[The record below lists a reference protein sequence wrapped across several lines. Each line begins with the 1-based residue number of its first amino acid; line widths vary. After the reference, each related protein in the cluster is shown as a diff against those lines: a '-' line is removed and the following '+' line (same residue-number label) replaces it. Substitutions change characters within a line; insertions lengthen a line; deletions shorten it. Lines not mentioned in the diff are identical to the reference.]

1 MRNWEKN
8 YWHNTVDRYF
18 NRLKE
23 RVSQLGNHHQ
33 KYIRTIEKYLDPMVS
48 SLEDEGK
55 IENIHFWRGSLRLS
69 QEMDIVLGVANGLQ
83 EKLTFL
89 ACYYSLQMLHLNL
102 RAIDVLKL
110 NLTSTENRYS
120 IYKNF
125 MLQTGA
131 EFRKLTGSYMQKLF
145 DLFFDNKTPPEFVM
159 LGVGSLAH
167 QDDID
172 VGVID
177 DNSDQREK
185 LNLAIGKIRNEMF
198 KYATELH
205 FYLSEH
211 VGTQFYTASIQEYK
225 ALFDVQIQDFV
236 MITEMLNAVP
246 IMGSQKLFDQFET
259 EITSRYHYHSFR
271 DNKFHEGYLR
281 GILGE
286 IRSLL
291 LRQINEQKLNPKDDA
306 LRMISITIL
315 AAKTIFRIY
324 RGNRWDVLEILAR
337 KDSSRKQTY
346 LELENV
352 LTFLE
357 IFRHLYQIFIGLDED
372 IYLDNPDLVNHLQI
386 IATTLGYEDFGAIS
400 AWDHLLIH
408 YHEQVDSAK
417 KICARLIQDVTE
429 HLKSVS
435 TFSNKLKS
443 AWYPEPYRS
452 YPGNLAVDF
461 LRDSD
466 FFKGAKFWDDVL
478 EALQAEDSHV
488 LENLVK
494 DLRLLKPRFQ
504 RILINKY
511 GKAARNAVYAMISFL
526 IILWKNRRDLA
537 AEDLCEQLNQAFL
550 RNLADSQ
557 DRALRL
563 TKMFHYYPHVI
574 NEYLSTLDGSQ
585 QRQFL
590 NLLNVELWEPEQQ
603 KSKELLTKLCDIHC
617 NTSHYFKR
625 FFLRVVSQYPAY
637 IQYLQETSKLAQVS
651 KGILSHIDNL
661 DTVEDKKKRLGEY
674 HDIEFL
680 RVGLEALQGVAIEK
694 IDADFTEFSDSYLQI
709 LFDICKQA
717 VNEKIGGYKPTRD
730 LIAIYTAGG
739 YAREQAFDDDY
750 DLIIF
755 LNEKDEEIR
764 NYCRQIITM
773 MNTEIVKRG
782 IMPHYRFADHFGD
795 YITLVDDV
803 DAFFSEENEDAFID
817 KSQILGARMI
827 VGSTKFEK
835 EFEERIIQHHIFDK
849 YDQYKDQMIGEMK
862 ARHKDKKVTK
872 NHNLNIK
879 EGIGGLRDIEILL
892 LIHKAKYQLKE
903 PVNRKLMKT
912 ICEINSNYRDD
923 LCSLNE
929 HFNFLKQLRDLY
941 RLIVF
946 AGNELQ
952 PEYLEPA
959 ARIMDYKDDQNGTAT
974 EKLIEDYYKCTQKIN
989 QIIEKLIAEL
999 TSERRA

>member
-1 MRNWEKN
+1 
-8 YWHNTVDRYF
+8 VDRYF

-23 RVSQLGNHHQ
+23 RVSKLGNHHQ
-33 KYIRTIEKYLDPMVS
+33 KYIRTIEEYLDPMVS
-48 SLEDEGK
+48 SLEDAGK
-55 IENIHFWRGSLRLS
+55 IEDIHLWRGSSRIS
-69 QEMDIVLGVANGLQ
+69 QEMDIVLGIAHGLQ

-89 ACYYSLQMLHLNL
+89 ACYYSLQMIHLNL

-110 NLTSTENRYS
+110 NLTSAEDRYS

-131 EFRKLTGSYMQKLF
+131 EFRKLTGSYMLKLLN
-145 DLFFDNKTPPEFVM
+145 LFFDAKTSPEFVM

-177 DNSDQREK
+177 DDSLEREE
-185 LNLAIGKIRNEMF
+185 LNLVIGKIRNEMF

-211 VGTQFYTASIQEYK
+211 VGSQFYTASIQEYK
-225 ALFDVQIQDFV
+225 ELLDVQIQDFV
-236 MITEMLNAVP
+236 MISEMLNAVP
-246 IMGSQKLFDQFET
+246 IIGSQRLFDQFEQ
-259 EITSRYHYHSFR
+259 EIAYRYYYHSFR

-324 RGNRWDVLEILAR
+324 RGNRWDVLDILAR
-337 KDSSRKQTY
+337 KDSARKQIY
-346 LELENV
+346 LDLENV
-352 LTFLE
+352 LTFFE
-357 IFRHLYQIFIGLDED
+357 IFRHLYQLFLGLDED
-372 IYLDNPDLVNHLQI
+372 IYLDDPDSVNHLQI
-386 IATTLGYEDFGAIS
+386 IATTLGYEDVGAIS

-408 YHEQVDSAK
+408 YHEKVALAK
-417 KICARLIQDVTE
+417 SITARLIPDLTE

-435 TFSNKLKS
+435 IFSNKLKS

-461 LRDSD
+461 LRDSN
-466 FFKGAKFWDDVL
+466 FFKGAKFWDDIL
-478 EALQAEDSHV
+478 EALQPEDSHV

-494 DLRLLKPRFQ
+494 DFRLLKPRFQ
-504 RILINKY
+504 KILMDKY

-526 IILWKNRRDLA
+526 IILWKNRRNLA
-537 AEDLCEQLNQAFL
+537 VEDLCEQLNQAFL
-550 RNLADSQ
+550 KNLADSH

-563 TKMFHYYPHVI
+563 TKMFNQYPHVI
-574 NEYLSTLDGSQ
+574 NEYLSTLDGSL
-585 QRQFL
+585 QRQFM
-590 NLLNVELWEPEQQ
+590 NLLDVELWEPEQQ
-603 KSKELLTKLCDIHC
+603 KSKKLLMKLCDIHC

-637 IQYLQETSKLAQVS
+637 IQYLHETSKLAQVS
-651 KGILSHIDNL
+651 KGILSNIVSL
-661 DTVEDKKKRLGEY
+661 DTFEEKKKRLGDY
-674 HDIEFL
+674 HDLEFL
-680 RVGLEALQGVAIEK
+680 RVGLEALQGMSIEK

-730 LIAIYTAGG
+730 SIAIYTAGG

-755 LNEKDEEIR
+755 LNEKDEDIR
-764 NYCRQIITM
+764 KYCSQIITI

-795 YITLVDDV
+795 YITLVDDL
-803 DAFFSEENEDAFID
+803 DNFFSQDNEDAFID
-817 KSQILGARMI
+817 KSQVLGARMI
-827 VGSTKFEK
+827 VGSTKFQK
-835 EFEERIIQHHIFDK
+835 EFEERIIQRHIFDK

-862 ARHKDKKVTK
+862 SRHKDKKVAE
-872 NHNLNIK
+872 NHNLNVK

-892 LIHKAKYQLKE
+892 LIYKAKYRLNE
-903 PVNRKLMKT
+903 PINRKLMKT
-912 ICEINSNYRDD
+912 ICEINSNYHDD

-959 ARIMDYKDDQNGTAT
+959 ARIMGYNDDQNGAAT
-974 EKLIEDYYKCTQKIN
+974 ENLVRDYYKCTKETN
-989 QIIEKLIAEL
+989 QIVERLIAEL
-999 TSERRA
+999 VE

>member
-1 MRNWEKN
+1 MKS
-8 YWHNTVDRYF
+8 VDRYF

-33 KYIRTIEKYLDPMVS
+33 KYIRTIEKYLDPMVI
-48 SLEDEGK
+48 SLEDAGK
-55 IENIHFWRGSLRLS
+55 IEDIHLWRGASRLS
-69 QEMDIVLGVANGLQ
+69 QEMDIVLSVANGLQ

-89 ACYYSLQMLHLNL
+89 ACYYSLQMIHLNL

-110 NLTSTENRYS
+110 NLTSAEDRHS

-131 EFRKLTGSYMQKLF
+131 EFRKLTGGYMQKLLN
-145 DLFFDNKTPPEFVM
+145 LFFDTKTIPEFAM

-177 DNSDQREK
+177 DDSPERED
-185 LNLAIGKIRNEMF
+185 LNLVIGKIRNEMF

-225 ALFDVQIQDFV
+225 ELLDIQIQEFV

-246 IMGSQKLFDQFET
+246 IMGSQKLFDQFEQ
-259 EITSRYHYHSFR
+259 EVTSRYHYQSFR

-324 RGNRWDVLEILAR
+324 RGNRWEVLEILAR

-346 LELENV
+346 LELEKV

-357 IFRHLYQIFIGLDED
+357 IFRHLYQLFIGLEEN
-372 IYLDNPDLVNHLQI
+372 IYLEDSEAVNHLQI
-386 IATTLGYEDFGAIS
+386 IATTLGYEDVGAIS

-417 KICARLIQDVTE
+417 KNCSRLIQDITE

-435 TFSNKLKS
+435 IFSNKLKS
-443 AWYPEPYRS
+443 AWYAEPYRS
-452 YPGNLAVDF
+452 YPGNLAIDF
-461 LRDSD
+461 LRDSN
-466 FFKGAKFWDDVL
+466 FFKGAKFWDDIL
-478 EALQAEDSHV
+478 EALQPEDSHV

-494 DLRLLKPRFQ
+494 DFRQLKPRFQ
-504 RILINKY
+504 KILIDKY
-511 GKAARNAVYAMISFL
+511 GKAARKAVYAMISFL
-526 IILWKNRRDLA
+526 IILWKNKRRLGT
-537 AEDLCEQLNQAFL
+537 EELCEQLNQAFL
-550 RNLADSQ
+550 KHLAQSQ

-563 TKMFHYYPHVI
+563 TKMFHHYPHLI
-574 NEYLSTLDGSQ
+574 NEYLATLDELL
-585 QRQFL
+585 QRQFM
-590 NLLNVELWEPEQQ
+590 NLLDIELWEPEQQ
-603 KSKELLTKLCDIHC
+603 KSKESLMKLCDIHC

-637 IQYLQETSKLAQVS
+637 IQYLQDTPQLGQVS
-651 KGILSHIDNL
+651 KGIFSYIDSL
-661 DTVEDKKKRLGEY
+661 DTFDEKKKRLGDY
-674 HDIEFL
+674 HDLEFL
-680 RVGLEALQGVAIEK
+680 RVGLEALQGMSIEK
-694 IDADFTEFSDSYLQI
+694 IDAQFTEFSDSYLQM

-755 LNEKDEEIR
+755 LNEKDEDIR
-764 NYCRQIITM
+764 KYCSQIITM

-795 YITLVDDV
+795 YITLVDDL
-803 DAFFSEENEDAFID
+803 DDFFSQENEGAFID
-817 KSQILGARMI
+817 KSQVLGARMI
-827 VGSTKFEK
+827 VGSTKFQK
-835 EFEERIIQHHIFDK
+835 NFEERIIRPHIFKK
-849 YDQYKDQMIGEMK
+849 YDQYKDQMMGEMNS
-862 ARHKDKKVTK
+862 RHKDKKVTRSK
-872 NHNLNIK
+872 NLNVK
-879 EGIGGLRDIEILL
+879 EGVGGLRDIETLL
-892 LIHKAKYQLKE
+892 LIYKAKYQLKE
-903 PVNRKLMKT
+903 PINRKLMKT
-912 ICEINSNYRDD
+912 ICEINSSYHDD

-941 RLIVF
+941 RLTVF

-952 PEYLEPA
+952 PEYLESA
-959 ARIMDYKDDQNGTAT
+959 AKIIGYLDDQNGAAT
-974 EKLIEDYYKCTQKIN
+974 DKLVQDYYNCTKETHQVVEKLVA
-989 QIIEKLIAEL
+989 KLNAE
-999 TSERRA
+999 RGV